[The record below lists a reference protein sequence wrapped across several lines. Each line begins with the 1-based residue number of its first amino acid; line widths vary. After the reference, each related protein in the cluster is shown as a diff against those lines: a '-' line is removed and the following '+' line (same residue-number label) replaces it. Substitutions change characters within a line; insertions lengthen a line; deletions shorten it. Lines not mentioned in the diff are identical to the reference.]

1 MTGPTMLEL
10 ADAVEKAS
18 GPDRALDVEV
28 FRAIGAPVPFQFAS
42 AMVALTY
49 DEASRN
55 YTAPIGDMHVRYE
68 VPAYTGSVDAAMG
81 LFRLGPRQA
90 AGDGP
95 LASDRAAAR
104 RARRDAELHLQQPL
118 RPCGI
123 AAPCADGRVAAR
135 PSHPQSGER
144 PWLRM
149 WKIDARHFWTPS
161 PPHAVKARSITPR
174 AAGGVAGRKLLPTR
188 RSLVA
193 TAKDG
198 VAVSWRVNQRGP
210 M

>member
-81 LFRLGPRQA
+81 LTPPDHTVQLSDWDHARLREMGPWQA
-90 AGDGP
+90 IVLPLGARGGMQRYTFSNRCDHAASLP
-95 LASDRAAAR
+95 LALTAASL
-104 RARRDAELHLQQPL
+104 RARHTLNLENAR
-118 RPCGI
+118 GI
-123 AAPCADGRVAAR
+123 R
-135 PSHPQSGER
+135 
-144 PWLRM
+144 
-149 WKIDARHFWTPS
+149 
-161 PPHAVKARSITPR
+161 
-174 AAGGVAGRKLLPTR
+174 
-188 RSLVA
+188 
-193 TAKDG
+193 
-198 VAVSWRVNQRGP
+198 
-210 M
+210 